1 MGRKGGGR
9 SAFMKA
15 AMRASASG
23 TQDEQESD
31 VLEKE
36 KMSTEDKIMDEG
48 DEVRKTNAQ
57 ESLHGAEEVPKQET
71 KGQMTQRHK
80 REAKA
85 LKDKVKRMGKKGK
98 EEGAKL
104 ISEMED
110 RHAAELKNLE
120 IRETEPTVEEVTIS
134 LYSSKVGEPRKTKA
148 QKRREKLMKEEQERE
163 ERIAAENEARGESE
177 KEKEEAAL
185 TELLHS
191 SGLVIHDIIPD
202 GHCLYKS
209 LGMFSVVFDPDT
221 FRTPRGLSRSFFVQR
236 IKYIAYQTE
245 GLQLQQL
252 LVKMHP
258 T

>member
-1 MGRKGGGR
+1 
-9 SAFMKA
+9 
-15 AMRASASG
+15 MRASASG

-36 KMSTEDKIMDEG
+36 KMSTEDKIMDVG

-120 IRETEPTVEEVTIS
+120 IRETEPTVEE
-134 LYSSKVGEPRKTKA
+134 K
-148 QKRREKLMKEEQERE
+148 KLMKEEQERE

-209 LGMFSVVFDPDT
+209 LED
-221 FRTPRGLSRSFFVQR
+221 Q
-236 IKYIAYQTE
+236 IHCYQTE

>member
-1 MGRKGGGR
+1 
-9 SAFMKA
+9 
-15 AMRASASG
+15 
-23 TQDEQESD
+23 
-31 VLEKE
+31 
-36 KMSTEDKIMDEG
+36 
-48 DEVRKTNAQ
+48 
-57 ESLHGAEEVPKQET
+57 
-71 KGQMTQRHK
+71 
-80 REAKA
+80 
-85 LKDKVKRMGKKGK
+85 
-98 EEGAKL
+98 
-104 ISEMED
+104 
-110 RHAAELKNLE
+110 
-120 IRETEPTVEEVTIS
+120 
-134 LYSSKVGEPRKTKA
+134 
-148 QKRREKLMKEEQERE
+148 
-163 ERIAAENEARGESE
+163 
-177 KEKEEAAL
+177 L

>member
-1 MGRKGGGR
+1 
-9 SAFMKA
+9 MKA
-15 AMRASASG
+15 AMRAPDSSSVH
-23 TQDEQESD
+23 DEQESD

-36 KMSTEDKIMDEG
+36 KMSKGDKIMDEG
-48 DEVRKTNAQ
+48 EEITKTDAR
-57 ESLHGAEEVPKQET
+57 ESLHGAEEIPEKET

-104 ISEMED
+104 ISQMED

-120 IRETEPTVEEVTIS
+120 FRETEPTVEEVTIS

-148 QKRREKLMKEEQERE
+148 QKRREKMIREEQERE

-177 KEKEEAAL
+177 KEMEETAL
-185 TELLHS
+185 RELLHS
-191 SGLVIHDIIPD
+191 SGLVIHDIVPD

-209 LGMFSVVFDPDT
+209 LGRYSVGFVPDP
-221 FRTPRGLSRSFFVQR
+221 FCYAEEAQ
-236 IKYIAYQTE
+236 
-245 GLQLQQL
+245 
-252 LVKMHP
+252 
-258 T
+258 